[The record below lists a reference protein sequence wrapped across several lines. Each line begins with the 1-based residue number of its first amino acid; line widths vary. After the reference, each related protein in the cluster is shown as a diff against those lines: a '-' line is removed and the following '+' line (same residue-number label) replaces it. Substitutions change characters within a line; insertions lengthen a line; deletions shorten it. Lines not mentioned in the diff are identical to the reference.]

1 MGCQAMIASTSF
13 LPSNV
18 TMSGGE
24 VAVTICVSFCRSNP
38 YPFRVSALISKN
50 VDVPTIAAILRP
62 LRSSTLESPA
72 SLRATMAPST
82 AVATP
87 VTLSG
92 TPSSNALAA
101 SANDMSIAST
111 FFEASWFRS
120 GPGAPGTIEYSA
132 CQPRLPRRSSLWM
145 ISVAA
150 QPSWR

>member
-1 MGCQAMIASTSF
+1 MIASTSF
-13 LPSNV
+13 FPNNV
-18 TMSGGE
+18 TMSGGA
-24 VAVTICVSFCRSNP
+24 VAVTICVSFWRSSP
-38 YPFRVSALISKN
+38 YPFSVSALISKN
-50 VDVPTIAAILRP
+50 VDVPTTAAIFLP
-62 LRSSTLESPA
+62 LRSSTLARPA

-101 SANDMSIAST
+101 SAKDMSIAST
-111 FFEASWFRS
+111 FFEASWFS
-120 GPGAPGTIEYSA
+120 NGPGAPGTMEYSA
-132 CQPRLPRRSSLWM
+132 CQPRLPSRSSLWI